1 MRLYYVRHGL
11 TDWNSAGR
19 LQGRHDVPLNAIGR
33 AQAARC
39 GDILRDLLA
48 CDSQA
53 PADCG
58 YASSPLVRA
67 RATMDIVR
75 ATLGLSQADY
85 AVDPRLAEIS
95 FGQWEGLTYA
105 EVMARDPEIVAKRES
120 DKWNFRPPGGE
131 TYQELMLRAAAWYA
145 TLERPTIVTAH
156 GGTARA
162 LIAYLKI
169 APQAEAVHHPID
181 QGVVYVL
188 EPARLARY
196 G

>member
-19 LQGRHDVPLNAIGR
+19 LQGRHDVPLNAKGR
-33 AQAARC
+33 AQAAQC
-39 GDILRDLLA
+39 GDILRDLIA
-48 CDSQA
+48 CDQLA

-67 RATMDIVR
+67 RATMDILR
-75 ATLGLSQADY
+75 ATLGLCPGDY
-85 AVDPRLAEIS
+85 AVDSRLAEIA
-95 FGQWEGLTYA
+95 FGEWEGLSYG
-105 EVMARDPEIVAKRES
+105 EVMQRDPDVVAKRES

-131 TYQELMLRAAAWYA
+131 TYQEVALRAAAWYA
-145 TLERPTIVTAH
+145 TLQRPTIVAAH

-162 LIAYLKI
+162 LIGWLKI
-169 APQAEAVHHPID
+169 APPDEAVHFSID
-181 QGVVYVL
+181 QGVVYVIEANSL
-188 EPARLARY
+188 VRY